1 MRYLPGLRKRQ
12 VNTQVFTGT
21 PTADRAKDFDSEI
34 TWQSYKTGTITP
46 QEMIEGTAVYRVRLP
61 DGMTRRRGMLYSK
74 KLAHFCQRGDA
85 RPDIIQFLPLPLWS
99 APWLLKL
106 RRHHIPLVSAYNL
119 LEQKTIGA
127 TARIVRKLHFQLVD
141 CITVNSKAMRDNLHE
156 FGVTTRIE
164 VIPNGVDL
172 CRYGAI
178 VAPENRQKIRQ
189 TLGIN
194 NDAPLIVTV
203 GAVEPRKG
211 TDLLLEAWGYLA
223 RACEHAH
230 LVIVGPRPDLTNPD
244 YAAFRRK
251 LDTLVTASGA
261 ADRVHFVGQVD
272 NVADYLHTADLFV
285 FTSRREGLPNVVLE
299 AMASR
304 LPVIMTPFIGLSDE
318 LGRAGEHYLL
328 AYFQPDAIGNHMHMV
343 LSQPVLKR
351 IFGLAARQWVEANMD
366 VDATLDHFA
375 ALYREFVMRT
385 RTKA

>member
-1 MRYLPGLRKRQ
+1 
-12 VNTQVFTGT
+12 
-21 PTADRAKDFDSEI
+21 
-34 TWQSYKTGTITP
+34 
-46 QEMIEGTAVYRVRLP
+46 
-61 DGMTRRRGMLYSK
+61 
-74 KLAHFCQRGDA
+74 
-85 RPDIIQFLPLPLWS
+85 
-99 APWLLKL
+99 
-106 RRHHIPLVSAYNL
+106 
-119 LEQKTIGA
+119 
-127 TARIVRKLHFQLVD
+127 
-141 CITVNSKAMRDNLHE
+141 MRDNLRE
-156 FGVTTRIE
+156 FGITTRIE

-178 VAPENRQKIRQ
+178 VAPENRQKMRQ

-194 NDAPLIVTV
+194 DDAPLIVTV

-251 LDTLVTASGA
+251 LDTLLTASGA
-261 ADRVHFVGQVD
+261 ANRVHFVGQVD
-272 NVADYLHTADLFV
+272 NVADYLQTADLFV

-318 LGRAGEHYLL
+318 LGRAGENYLL
-328 AYFQPDAIGNHMHMV
+328 ADFQPEAIGNQMQMV
-343 LSQPVLKR
+343 LSQPKLQRKL
-351 IFGLAARQWVEANMD
+351 GLAARQWVEANMD
-366 VDATLDHFA
+366 IEATLDHYA